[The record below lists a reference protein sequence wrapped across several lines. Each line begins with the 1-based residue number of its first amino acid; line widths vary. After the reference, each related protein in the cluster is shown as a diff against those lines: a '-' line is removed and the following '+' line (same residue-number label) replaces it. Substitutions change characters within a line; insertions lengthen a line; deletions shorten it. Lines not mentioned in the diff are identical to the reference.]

1 MLFHSLKELLLQLFG
16 KLVVG
21 IEFQLIAPFP
31 SIRMMSCTLLMI
43 LNMLDE
49 QKEGAIWLLQL
60 SLLGFNMNHDVS
72 IITIV
77 VF

>member
-1 MLFHSLKELLLQLFG
+1 MTLFRYFQIFCRLFY
-16 KLVVG
+16 V
-21 IEFQLIAPFP
+21 LIALFP
-31 SIRMMSCTLLMI
+31 SIRMMFCTLLMI

-49 QKEGAIWLLQL
+49 QKEGAARLLLL

-77 VF
+77 VS

>member
-1 MLFHSLKELLLQLFG
+1 MTLFRYFQIFCRLFY
-16 KLVVG
+16 V
-21 IEFQLIAPFP
+21 LIAPFP
-31 SIRMMSCTLLMI
+31 SIRMISCTLLMI

-49 QKEGAIWLLQL
+49 QKEGAARFLLL

-77 VF
+77 VS

>member
-49 QKEGAIWLLQL
+49 QKEGAIWLLLL

-77 VF
+77 VS